1 MSLRT
6 CIIENVLVYY
16 VFLLSG
22 FPCTHCSLWKST
34 THCSSTGSPFSISH
48 YEWKSQN
55 FLETFHVHF
64 FYPLERPPLMHCF
77 LIDVRGYAWS
87 IIYHW
92 IWIHTEYL
100 GRKKKKKERKTK
112 SFGVLGPCY
121 CYPLP
126 VTINGIILFFLE
138 EREVER
144 RLNYPTSLPWESRY
158 SIIEIC
164 FEFYNILVQWSAKKI
179 VLEGYLV
186 VFLSNN
192 SHGEKHS
199 PIFFFFCLT
208 QLLVV
213 FCEKI

>member
-1 MSLRT
+1 
-6 CIIENVLVYY
+6 
-16 VFLLSG
+16 
-22 FPCTHCSLWKST
+22 
-34 THCSSTGSPFSISH
+34 
-48 YEWKSQN
+48 
-55 FLETFHVHF
+55 
-64 FYPLERPPLMHCF
+64 
-77 LIDVRGYAWS
+77 
-87 IIYHW
+87 
-92 IWIHTEYL
+92 
-100 GRKKKKKERKTK
+100 
-112 SFGVLGPCY
+112 
-121 CYPLP
+121 
-126 VTINGIILFFLE
+126 LE

-199 PIFFFFCLT
+199 PTFFFIICLT